1 MGIGGLLS
9 VLVFEVFDAP
19 FVRAC
24 NVLQPLDRVQD
35 YFEVVRDQF
44 EVVVVRR
51 LHQLDGLGKGL
62 VALLQRFQIYRNFF
76 ESFIY
81 AYGET
86 SFSIPIRAAN
96 PGGDGDPAPSTD

>member
-1 MGIGGLLS
+1 M
-9 VLVFEVFDAP
+9 LVFEVFDTP
-19 FVRAC
+19 LVRAC

-76 ESFIY
+76 EAFIY

-86 SFSIPIRAAN
+86 SFSILIYVAIPAATAT
-96 PGGDGDPAPSTD
+96 PAP